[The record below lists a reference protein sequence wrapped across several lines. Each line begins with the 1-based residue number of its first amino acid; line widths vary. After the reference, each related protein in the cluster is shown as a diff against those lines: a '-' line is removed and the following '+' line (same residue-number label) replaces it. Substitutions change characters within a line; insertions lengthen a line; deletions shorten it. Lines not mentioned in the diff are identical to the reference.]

1 MNEIR
6 TQEEGP
12 EAKRRKIRKGT
23 RSCWE
28 CKRRKVR
35 CIFTSPANIVC
46 DNCRRRGTGCISQ
59 EHPDPPAPFV
69 SSNHVE
75 TRLGRVEELLEQLV
89 HKGDT
94 AHALHYSPE
103 DLSEARSTLV
113 TLDEVDRTELAS
125 SAINTPTST
134 DSGRRVRP
142 ASPAVA
148 RTKSLDG
155 QVSGKYE
162 NLVRDLIV
170 AWPNQRDLNI
180 ICNLPVGLSAH
191 LHPAICSP
199 SYSFTGQDPPSP
211 REMLQL
217 PPPSSHP
224 VLIARKLLVLGTFLQ
239 GVLPSAM
246 QSLRDQG
253 ASYRDLMARVVD
265 RAIRLVTTN
274 DELIGSVEGIEC
286 ILIEAMYQNYAG
298 NLHQAWM
305 AMRRAAAIAQM
316 MALHRGLDSRS
327 LKILEPEA
335 KASFNPDHICFRLV
349 EMDRYLSLMLGLPPA
364 SLEARFAT
372 PKALEGCHPIDRIQ
386 RIHCAVAGRI
396 LRCNGTDLSSLAR
409 THDIDRLL
417 QKAAAEMPP
426 QWWLIP
432 NFVSRNNDRAE
443 LQADMVRLNAQFAQQ
458 HLLLRLHLPYML
470 RFPSDHRYDH
480 SKITTVN
487 ASREILSRYATFR
500 TANPAHF
507 YCRGI
512 DFLAFVATTVLCL
525 AHIESHGQRHQ
536 PSQTPNFSTIFNYL
550 AHSRPSDRGT
560 MERTLEIMDSMA
572 RTGTDMIASKLTRI
586 IHHLLTVEAAAANG
600 TIYSASSCKGDGG
613 ELEYDGKMTDS
624 GTSLHIYLP
633 YFGTI
638 KFERGSISTS
648 ASTALTKTQLGVLTP
663 SATDR
668 SLEHND
674 LSLSTSNFH
683 IGNQL
688 VSPNS
693 HLQDGQLLSS
703 QHPSATDEV
712 PCISSCNLEPN
723 QLPIPP
729 ELSGVDE
736 WGLQDVDVAIFNSL
750 FRDIAIPDAVEEE
763 TWAQ

>member
-103 DLSEARSTLV
+103 DLSEARSTLRHRQSTRQYV
-113 TLDEVDRTELAS
+113 SPIPELC
-125 SAINTPTST
+125 PY
-134 DSGRRVRP
+134 G
-142 ASPAVA
+142 
-148 RTKSLDG
+148 
-155 QVSGKYE
+155 

-180 ICNLPVGLSAH
+180 ICDLPVGLSAH

-217 PPPSSHP
+217 PPPGSHP

-335 KASFNPDHICFRLV
+335 KAPFNPDHICFRLV

-396 LRCNGTDLSSLAR
+396 LKCNGTDLSSLAR

-443 LQADMVRLNAQFAQQ
+443 LQADMVRLNAQLAQQ

-624 GTSLHIYLP
+624 GTSLHINLP

-638 KFERGSISTS
+638 
-648 ASTALTKTQLGVLTP
+648 
-663 SATDR
+663 
-668 SLEHND
+668 N
-674 LSLSTSNFH
+674 
-683 IGNQL
+683 
-688 VSPNS
+688 
-693 HLQDGQLLSS
+693 
-703 QHPSATDEV
+703 
-712 PCISSCNLEPN
+712 CNLEPN